1 MDAVYRLRTFG
12 ANFTM
17 HARDGGVE
25 ADGEQGLPSHEVE
38 LRGDAAVV
46 PGLGGQVVRFSGG
59 DATVTGVADFTG
71 GRTFTVIALFRATP
85 TGAYQRVAGRVNG
98 GTEVSLGIDREGRLQ
113 ATVGSARGG
122 YRETLTGTSVVADGQ
137 WHAVAL
143 MGLPRI
149 FNGLALTLMVDDR
162 EERTGSISPG
172 LFGTSP
178 DYTMTT
184 PVVVG
189 RTADTTAPLQG
200 EVAAVA
206 GADRAWTMESTTA
219 LLAQDMRGASGA
231 GFVGWGVPV
240 V

>member
-25 ADGEQGLPSHEVE
+25 ADDEQGLPSHEVE

-85 TGAYQRVAGRVNG
+85 TGAYQRVVGRVNG

-143 MGLPRI
+143 MGLSRV

>member
-1 MDAVYRLRTFG
+1 
-12 ANFTM
+12 M

-25 ADGEQGLPSHEVE
+25 ADGGQGRPPGEVE

-46 PGLGGQVVRFSGG
+46 AGLGGQVVRFSGG
-59 DATVTGVADFTG
+59 DAVVTGATDFTG
-71 GRTFTVIALFRATP
+71 GRQFTFIALFRATP

-122 YRETLTGTSVVADGQ
+122 YRETMTGASVVADGQ
-137 WHAVAL
+137 WHAVAV

-162 EERTGSISPG
+162 EERTASISPG

-189 RTADTTAPLQG
+189 RAMDTTAPLQG

-206 GADRAWTMESTTA
+206 GADEAWTMESTTA
-219 LLAQDMRGASGA
+219 LLYRDMRGAGGA

-240 V
+240 G